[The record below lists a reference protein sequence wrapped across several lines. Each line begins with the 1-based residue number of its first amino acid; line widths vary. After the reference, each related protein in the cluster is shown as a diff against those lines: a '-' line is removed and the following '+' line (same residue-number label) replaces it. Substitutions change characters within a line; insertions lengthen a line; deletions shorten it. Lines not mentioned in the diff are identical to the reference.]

1 MLYFTTVSKKD
12 FFMHIG
18 SNIARIRAIRQ
29 IKQSSLA
36 QKLGLS
42 QQAYSKIE
50 QREIIDDE
58 LLDKIAEVLE
68 MPKDIFYQDNPT
80 IQSNYQ
86 QGGIVYNMA
95 INPIEKI
102 IELYDKIL
110 KCEQI
115 IQELR
120 AENINLRHR
129 IKNKT

>member
-1 MLYFTTVSKKD
+1 
-12 FFMHIG
+12 MHIG